1 MNMNTS
7 KLNVGD
13 RVFSTSRGKM
23 IIGFITHKNGS
34 YVYVR
39 PRWAKPDNY
48 IEFYDNELQNLNY

>member
-1 MNMNTS
+1 
-7 KLNVGD
+7 
-13 RVFSTSRGKM
+13 M